1 MVKFDI
7 YYCIYTK
14 LATSLVVHVKHDF
27 WCDNFFAQFREPKQ
41 RSDIWNFKWKFNGK
55 KAR

>member
-7 YYCIYTK
+7 YYCIYTN

-41 RSDIWNFKWKFNGK
+41 RSDI
-55 KAR
+55 